1 MTDRPDLLDTI
12 EWLTVPDLVERLGL
26 GVSSVRQLVKDREL
40 LGLRRGEGNVLQV
53 PALFL
58 SGDRVLG
65 PLPGTITVLGDGGMT
80 DEEIIRWL
88 FEPDETLREG
98 SAIADL
104 HAGHK
109 TEIRRRAAEA
119 AW

>member
-1 MTDRPDLLDTI
+1 MAQQDLLDTI

-26 GVSSVRQLVKDREL
+26 GVSSVRQLIKDREVIAV
-40 LGLRRGEGNVLQV
+40 RRGENQSLQV
-53 PALFL
+53 PARFFD
-58 SGDRVLG
+58 SDGVLKH
-65 PLPGTITVLGDGGMT
+65 LTGTLTVLSDGGMP
-80 DEEIIRWL
+80 DEDIIRWL

-98 SAIADL
+98 SAIEDL

>member
-1 MTDRPDLLDTI
+1 MAQQDLLDTI

-26 GVSSVRQLVKDREL
+26 GVSSVRQLIKDREVIAV
-40 LGLRRGEGNVLQV
+40 RRGENQSLQV
-53 PALFL
+53 PARFFD
-58 SGDRVLG
+58 SGGVLKH
-65 PLPGTITVLGDGGMT
+65 LTGTLTVLSDGGMS
-80 DEEIIRWL
+80 DEDIIRWL

-98 SAIADL
+98 SAIEDL